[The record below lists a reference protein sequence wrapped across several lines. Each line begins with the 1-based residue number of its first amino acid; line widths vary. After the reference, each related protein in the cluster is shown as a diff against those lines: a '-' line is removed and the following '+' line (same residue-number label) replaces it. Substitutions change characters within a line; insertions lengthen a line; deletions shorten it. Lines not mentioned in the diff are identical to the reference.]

1 MITKIFCFLLLAG
14 LMSACKQETT
24 PLVRTIPLTEEW
36 VFYDHQSG
44 NWHPAQVPGA
54 IHTDLHRN
62 GLIDDP
68 FFGCNEQDLQW
79 IGRNDWVYKT
89 AFQLKEEDFGAENI
103 SLVFEGLDTYA
114 DVYLNNQKVLEAK
127 NMFRTWEIPCNEN
140 LRPGENNLEIR
151 FQSAENRFL
160 KDSAAHPYPL
170 PGGRW
175 VFARKAAY
183 HFGWDWGP
191 KFVTAGIWK
200 PVYLKILNS
209 HDVED
214 IYLTTKSVNQSK
226 ARISAKLTINAY
238 EAESATV
245 RIFNRTD
252 DKIITKKNILLKPD
266 QDEYQVDF
274 DINDPVLWW
283 CNGLGEPHLYKLL
296 FEIKTASGEV
306 FTERFDYGIRTI
318 ELVREPDEFGTS
330 FYVKINDKPVFMKG
344 ANIIPPHSF
353 MPETGRQ
360 DYEKLVQLA
369 VESNMNMLRVWG
381 GGVYKDDVFYQLCD
395 EKGIL
400 VWQDFMF
407 ACAMYPGDDDF
418 VENVRQ
424 EAIDQVKRLRNH
436 TSLAL
441 WCGNNEVDEG
451 WHNWGWQR
459 QYDLSDEDSAAI
471 WTGYKKIFH
480 EILPEVINT
489 LDHKRQYTSTSP
501 MHGWGRKESLSE
513 GPAHYWGVWWGQE
526 PFGVYLDKVPRFMSE
541 YGFQAMPSLS
551 AIRTIQPQEKDTLFS
566 DALRC
571 HQKHPTG
578 FETID
583 LYLEREGLFPE
594 TLEQYIYFSQIIQAM
609 GITTAIEAH
618 RRAKPRCMGT
628 LYWQLNDC
636 WPVTSWS
643 GTDFHGNHKALQYAV
658 KNSFRDILVS
668 ILRQDT
674 VGYVY
679 LVSDSPLP
687 VSGMLEL
694 SVHHFD
700 GNLIWQYEKPIEVP
714 ASSSTE
720 VANFTTNTMLDG
732 FRPEQCIMHARFT
745 SSDKTGYRSQ
755 VFFEKYGDL
764 MLPESALEYEVRSTP
779 DGAEITVRT
788 KTFAAFVHLFLT
800 GSHAVFSNNFFH
812 LMPGETATISCKS
825 ELSEMEFKQQLR
837 VMDLRKYLDTTKE

>member
-1 MITKIFCFLLLAG
+1 
-14 LMSACKQETT
+14 
-24 PLVRTIPLTEEW
+24 
-36 VFYDHQSG
+36 
-44 NWHPAQVPGA
+44 
-54 IHTDLHRN
+54 
-62 GLIDDP
+62 
-68 FFGCNEQDLQW
+68 
-79 IGRNDWVYKT
+79 
-89 AFQLKEEDFGAENI
+89 
-103 SLVFEGLDTYA
+103 
-114 DVYLNNQKVLEAK
+114 
-127 NMFRTWEIPCNEN
+127 
-140 LRPGENNLEIR
+140 
-151 FQSAENRFL
+151 
-160 KDSAAHPYPL
+160 
-170 PGGRW
+170 
-175 VFARKAAY
+175 
-183 HFGWDWGP
+183 
-191 KFVTAGIWK
+191 
-200 PVYLKILNS
+200 
-209 HDVED
+209 
-214 IYLTTKSVNQSK
+214 
-226 ARISAKLTINAY
+226 
-238 EAESATV
+238 
-245 RIFNRTD
+245 
-252 DKIITKKNILLKPD
+252 
-266 QDEYQVDF
+266 
-274 DINDPVLWW
+274 
-283 CNGLGEPHLYKLL
+283 
-296 FEIKTASGEV
+296 
-306 FTERFDYGIRTI
+306 
-318 ELVREPDEFGTS
+318 
-330 FYVKINDKPVFMKG
+330 
-344 ANIIPPHSF
+344 
-353 MPETGRQ
+353 
-360 DYEKLVQLA
+360 
-369 VESNMNMLRVWG
+369 
-381 GGVYKDDVFYQLCD
+381 
-395 EKGIL
+395 
-400 VWQDFMF
+400 
-407 ACAMYPGDDDF
+407 
-418 VENVRQ
+418 
-424 EAIDQVKRLRNH
+424 VKRLRNH

-837 VMDLRKYLDTTKE
+837 VKDLRKYLDTTKE

>member
-1 MITKIFCFLLLAG
+1 MITKIFYVLLLAG
-14 LMSACKQETT
+14 LMSACQDKTT
-24 PLVRTIPLTEEW
+24 PLVRTIPLTKEW

-44 NWHPAQVPGA
+44 NWYPAQVPGA

-68 FFGCNEQDLQW
+68 FYGCNEQDLQW
-79 IGRNDWVYKT
+79 IGRIDWVYKT
-89 AFQLKEEDFGAENI
+89 TFLLEDTDSGAENI

-114 DVYLNNQKVLEAK
+114 DVYLNNQKILEAK

-191 KFVTAGIWK
+191 KFITAGIWK
-200 PVYLKILNS
+200 PVYLKLRNS

-214 IYLTTKSVNQSK
+214 IYLTTKSINQTQ
-226 ARISAKLTINAY
+226 AQISAEITISSTET
-238 EAESATV
+238 EAATV
-245 RIFNRTD
+245 SIFNRTD
-252 DKIITKKNILLKPD
+252 GKIITKENFRLKPD
-266 QDEYQVDF
+266 QDEYQIDF
-274 DINDPVLWW
+274 VIKDPILWW

-306 FTERFDYGIRTI
+306 FTQNLNYGIRTI

-330 FYVKINDKPVFMKG
+330 FYVKINDTPVFMKG

-381 GGVYKDDVFYQLCD
+381 GGVYKDDEFYQLCD
-395 EKGIL
+395 ENGIL

-459 QYDLSDEDSAAI
+459 QHDLSDEDSAAI
-471 WTGYKKIFH
+471 WNGYKKIFH
-480 EILPEVINT
+480 EILPEVIST
-489 LDHKRQYTSTSP
+489 LDQKRQYTSTSP

-526 PFGVYLDKVPRFMSE
+526 PFEVYLDKVPRFMSE

-551 AIRTIQPQEKDTLFS
+551 AISSIQPQDKDTLFS

-578 FETID
+578 FETIE
-583 LYLEREGLFPE
+583 LYLERKHLFPK
-594 TLEQYIYFSQIIQAM
+594 TLEQLIYFSQLIQAK
-609 GITTAIEAH
+609 GITMAIEAH

-643 GTDFHGNHKALQYAV
+643 GTDFYGNRKALQYAV
-658 KNSFRDILVS
+658 KNSYRDILVS
-668 ILRQDT
+668 IHKQDT
-674 VGYVY
+674 VGEVY
-679 LVSDSPLP
+679 IVSDRHNP
-687 VSGMLEL
+687 VKGKLDL
-694 SVHHFD
+694 SVRHFD
-700 GNLIWQYEKPIEVP
+700 GSLVWQYEKQIEIP
-714 ASSSTE
+714 ANSSAE
-720 VANFTTNTMLDG
+720 VANFTTNTMLNG
-732 FRPEQCIMHARFT
+732 FPPEQCIMHASFT
-745 SSDKTGYRSQ
+745 THQNETYRSQ
-755 VFFEKYGDL
+755 AFFEKYGDL
-764 MLPESALEYEVRSTP
+764 KLPKSALEYEVKKVPNGHEIIVR
-779 DGAEITVRT
+779 AEN
-788 KTFAAFVHLFLT
+788 FAAFVHLFLAD
-800 GSHAVFSNNFFH
+800 SHAVFSDNFFH
-812 LMPGETATISCKS
+812 LMPGESITLSCNS
-825 ELSEMEFKQQLR
+825 TLGNEEFNRQIR
-837 VMDLRKYLDTTKE
+837 VQDLRAYLDADIK